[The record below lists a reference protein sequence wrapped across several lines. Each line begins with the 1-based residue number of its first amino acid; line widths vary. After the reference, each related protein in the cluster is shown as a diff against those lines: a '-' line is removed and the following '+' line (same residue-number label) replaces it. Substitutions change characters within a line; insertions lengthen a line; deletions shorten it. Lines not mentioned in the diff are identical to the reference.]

1 MNKSRKRKQT
11 KIAADEVKA
20 IKQEVTTQA
29 IEVAYQMVLTLALYT
44 LRKHNGFGK
53 KRLKE
58 FKENFDNTIIGY
70 NNGSITRKDM
80 LKELRDQGIEVKF

>member
-29 IEVAYQMVLTLALYT
+29 IEVAYQMVLALGLYT

-53 KRLKE
+53 KRLKD
-58 FKENFDNTIIGY
+58 FKENLDNTIIAY
-70 NNGSITRKDM
+70 NKGDITRKDM
-80 LKELRDQGIEVKF
+80 LKDLRDQGMDIKF